1 MKSKFM
7 NKQARKALAIVLI
20 VFFAFSMQ
28 KAMTQNAPVST
39 VSTLVTTGTSAA
51 VSITATNFVNL
62 GSCNLQLLYNPA
74 IATAVSV
81 TMAPGATALNLD
93 FNVATP
99 GVVRFGWAMW
109 PGITLP
115 DDSPIFILNFTKVT
129 DGATPITWDPA
140 YGDRQWSNGNF
151 QTLNDEPIEDYYF
164 PGSLTWQGVAPVTT
178 APVITACAGENIA
191 VPVKVTG
198 FNTIGKINLSLKYN
212 AAVLGYLS
220 GTNTSGFP
228 GLTINGTTPGEV
240 VISGTAPTTGITL
253 ADNSVLFTLQF
264 NYLGGTTALEWF
276 DNGTSCQYTG
286 PPPGYNILV
295 DAPTATYYIN
305 GSVASVEQAQVKVF
319 LEGLYNTGAGAMNK
333 AQDWNGSAFED
344 KFSGTVADLITVELY
359 PLSYGT
365 PSFTIS
371 NIPLNQDG
379 TAFFCLTDAMTG
391 SYYITIKNRNHLETV
406 SAATVDFSNPVSY
419 DFTTAA
425 TQAYQSN
432 MKLLTTGVWGIY
444 AGDIV
449 KDGVINTSDRE
460 PINDDYL
467 ITKRGYFPNDINGDG
482 TINTSDREIVND
494 AYLQTITR
502 KIPN

>member
-7 NKQARKALAIVLI
+7 NKHARQALAIVLI
-20 VFFAFSMQ
+20 LFFAYPVQ

-39 VSTLVTTGTSAA
+39 VSTVVTTGNTAA
-51 VSITATNFVNL
+51 VSITATNIINI
-62 GSCNLQLLYNPA
+62 GSTNQQLLYDPS

-81 TMAPGATALNLD
+81 TMAPGVPSLNLD
-93 FNVATP
+93 FNVTTP
-99 GVVRFGWAMW
+99 GVIRFGWAMW

-129 DGATPITWDPA
+129 SGTTAITWDA
-140 YGDRQWSNGNF
+140 DYFDRQWSNGNF
-151 QTLNDEPIEDYYF
+151 QTLNDLPLVNYYF
-164 PGSLTWQGVAPVTT
+164 PGSLTWQNDAPVTT
-178 APVITACAGENIA
+178 APVLTACRGETID

-198 FNTIGKINLSLKYN
+198 FNTIGKVGLKMEYDPLVLSY
-212 AAVLGYLS
+212 AS
-220 GTNTSGFP
+220 GANTSGFP
-228 GLTINGTTPGEV
+228 GLTINGATTGEV
-240 VISGTAPTTGITL
+240 IISGTSPTNGITL

-264 NYLGGTTALEWF
+264 SYLGGSTDLEWI
-276 DNGTSCQYTG
+276 DNGTSCQHTG
-286 PPPGYNILV
+286 PPPGYNILA
-295 DAPTATYYIN
+295 DGPAYYVN
-305 GSVASVEQAQVKVF
+305 GSVASVETAQVKLF
-319 LEGLYNTGAGAMNK
+319 LEGLYNSGIGLLNK
-333 AQDWNGSAFED
+333 AQDWNGSTFED
-344 KFSGTVADLITVELY
+344 KFTGTVVDLITVELHS
-359 PLSYGT
+359 PGSYGT
-365 PSFTIS
+365 PLFVVED
-371 NIPLNQDG
+371 IPLNQNG
-379 TAFFCLTDAMTG
+379 TAFFCLTEAMTG

-406 SAATVDFSNPVSY
+406 SAGTVDFSVPVSY

-425 TQAYQSN
+425 TQAYGSN
-432 MKLLTTGVWGIY
+432 MKQLATGVWGIY